1 MITPSRA
8 AQRLRQHH
16 GIEHATVTLLS
27 RRLPGVFI
35 AARSDLQGFT
45 VYGDVDATTL
55 RAAAEE
61 ALTRLQQGERQLA
74 VHPNCGTNLV
84 TAGLLSGVAAL
95 VAAGGRKRSWWWE
108 RLPSAI
114 LGATLALTVAAP
126 LGRWAQENVTTS
138 AQVGGLRVADVVAL
152 ADGPVARHRVV
163 IQWPEVRAIL

>member
-1 MITPSRA
+1 MVLRPV
-8 AQRLRQHH
+8 AQRLRQNH

-27 RRLPGVFI
+27 GRMPGVLI
-35 AARSDLQGFT
+35 AGRSDLQGFT
-45 VYGDVDATTL
+45 IYGEVDTGTL

-61 ALTRLQQGERQLA
+61 ALARLAQGERGLA

-108 RLPSAI
+108 RLPSAV
-114 LGATLALTVAAP
+114 LGATLALMVAVP

-138 AQVGGLRVADVVAL
+138 TRVGGLRIVDVVAL
-152 ADGPVARHRVV
+152 AGGPVTRHRVM
-163 IQWPEVRAIL
+163 IG